1 MKKPV
6 VVLADTDIKIV
17 TPLELRF
24 LEEYDDKIDLQIIT
38 DAEYFNEYFS
48 SPKNVDV
55 LVADEEL
62 YSSELQKQ
70 NIPKM
75 FVLTEEVG
83 PDKTNDLIAERIQK
97 YSSIKEIFN
106 RIVSLSS
113 SIFNKGINPVK
124 STQVLLF
131 YSAGGG
137 AGKTTLALGVSYC
150 LVQSLK
156 KVLYINAERIN
167 SFQYLLNSVFP
178 VSSSAYSL
186 FTDQSSGM
194 YAAIKPVLRNEHFD
208 YLPPFGVSLSS
219 LGIGFGVYK
228 NIVESVK
235 RTNEYDYIVV
245 DTDSVFDDDKAEL
258 ISISDK
264 VFIIC
269 EQTKKSLCATNM
281 LLKNISFSDKE
292 KFIFLCNK
300 YDENS
305 KNHLVSSGEKANFAV
320 NEYIKAIKDID
331 SKSLEQICAEP
342 EMQKAA
348 YMII

>member
-6 VVLADTDIKIV
+6 VVLADTDIKII

-38 DAEYFNEYFS
+38 DREYFDEYFS
-48 SPKNVDV
+48 TPKNVDI
-55 LVADEEL
+55 LVADEAL

-83 PDKTNDLIAERIQK
+83 PDKTSDLIAERIQK

-113 SIFNKGINPVK
+113 SVFGSSFDPVK
-124 STQVLLF
+124 NTQVLLF

-150 LVQSLK
+150 LTQNLK

-167 SFQYLLNSVFP
+167 SYQYLLNSVIP
-178 VSSSAYSL
+178 ISSNAYSS
-186 FTDQSSGM
+186 FYHSSPDI
-194 YAAIKPVLRNEHFD
+194 YARIKPVLRNEHFD
-208 YLPPFGVSLSS
+208 YLPPFGASLSS
-219 LGIGFGVYK
+219 LGIDFSIYK

-235 RTNEYDYIVV
+235 KTNEYDYIVV
-245 DTDSVFDDDKAEL
+245 DTDTVFDNDKASM
-258 ISISDK
+258 ISVADK

-269 EQTKKSLCATNM
+269 EQ
-281 LLKNISFSDKE
+281 
-292 KFIFLCNK
+292 
-300 YDENS
+300 
-305 KNHLVSSGEKANFAV
+305 
-320 NEYIKAIKDID
+320 
-331 SKSLEQICAEP
+331 IC
-342 EMQKAA
+342 
-348 YMII
+348 Y

>member
-6 VVLADTDIKIV
+6 VVLADTDIKII

-38 DAEYFNEYFS
+38 DREYFDEYFS
-48 SPKNVDV
+48 TPKNVDI
-55 LVADEEL
+55 LVADEAL

-70 NIPKM
+70 NISKM

-83 PDKTNDLIAERIQK
+83 PDKTSDLIAERIQK

-113 SIFNKGINPVK
+113 SVFGSSFDPVK
-124 STQVLLF
+124 NTQVLLF

-150 LVQSLK
+150 LTQNLK

-167 SFQYLLNSVFP
+167 SYQYLLNSVIP
-178 VSSSAYSL
+178 ISSNAYSS
-186 FTDQSSGM
+186 FYHSSPDI
-194 YAAIKPVLRNEHFD
+194 YARIKPVLRNEHFD
-208 YLPPFGVSLSS
+208 YLPPFGASLSS
-219 LGIGFGVYK
+219 LGIDFSIYK

-235 RTNEYDYIVV
+235 KTNEYDYIVV
-245 DTDSVFDDDKAEL
+245 DTDTVFDNDKASM
-258 ISISDK
+258 ISVSDK

-269 EQTKKSLCATNM
+269 EQNRKSLCATNM
-281 LLKNISFSDKE
+281 LLKNISYSDKE

-300 YDENS
+300 YNKSQENY
-305 KNHLVSSGEKANFAV
+305 LVSTQEKANFAV
-320 NEYIKAIKDID
+320 NEYIKTIKDID
-331 SKSLEQICAEP
+331 SKKLAEICAEP
-342 EMQKAA
+342 EIQKVA